1 MDRLAGLLGGLGG
14 YGSESPTGTMTEAE
28 LAALRF
34 AQMKAKMDEMSRA
47 RQMGDVYTQGTPA
60 DVEFLRGYNPQ
71 ANTMQNIPPYAGG
84 MSMRNAMPMQNT
96 MMPQNIDLNAIL
108 RMLTR

>member
-1 MDRLAGLLGGLGG
+1 MDRLAGLLGG
-14 YGSESPTGTMTEAE
+14 SNSKSPTGTMTEAE
-28 LAALRF
+28 LAALKF
-34 AQMKAKMDEMSRA
+34 AQMKAQIDEMSRA

-84 MSMRNAMPMQNT
+84 ISMQNT
-96 MMPQNIDLNAIL
+96 MPMRTKALLPL
-108 RMLTR
+108 

>member
-34 AQMKAKMDEMSRA
+34 AQMKAQMDEMSRA
-47 RQMGDVYTQGTPA
+47 RQMGDVYTQGTPS
-60 DVEFLRGYNPQ
+60 DVDFLRGYNPQ

-84 MSMRNAMPMQNT
+84 MSMRNAMPM
-96 MMPQNIDLNAIL
+96 MPQGMDLNAII

>member
-1 MDRLAGLLGGLGG
+1 MDRFSGLLGGSGG
-14 YGSESPTGTMTEAE
+14 KSPTATMTEAE
-28 LAALRF
+28 LAALKF
-34 AQMKAKMDEMSRA
+34 AQMKAQMDEMSRV
-47 RQMGDVYTQGTPA
+47 RQMGDVYTQGTPS
-60 DVEFLRGYNPQ
+60 DVDFLRGYNPQ

-96 MMPQNIDLNAIL
+96 IMPQNIDLNAIL

>member
-1 MDRLAGLLGGLGG
+1 MDRLAGLLGGSGG
-14 YGSESPTGTMTEAE
+14 KSPSATMTEAE
-28 LAALRF
+28 LAALKF
-34 AQMKAKMDEMSRA
+34 AQMKAQMDEMSRA

-60 DVEFLRGYNPQ
+60 DVNFLRGYNPQ

-84 MSMRNAMPMQNT
+84 MSMQNAMPMQNT
-96 MMPQNIDLNAIL
+96 MMPQGMDLNAII

>member
-1 MDRLAGLLGGLGG
+1 MDRLAGLLGGSGG
-14 YGSESPTGTMTEAE
+14 KSPTATMTEAE
-28 LAALRF
+28 LAALKF
-34 AQMKAKMDEMSRA
+34 AQMKAQMDEMSRL

-60 DVEFLRGYNPQ
+60 DVNFLRGYNPQ

-84 MSMRNAMPMQNT
+84 MTMQNAMPMQNQ
-96 MMPQNIDLNAIL
+96 MMPQGMDLNAII

>member
-1 MDRLAGLLGGLGG
+1 MDRFSGLLGGS
-14 YGSESPTGTMTEAE
+14 GSKSPTGTMTEAE

-34 AQMKAKMDEMSRA
+34 AQMKAQMDEMSRA
-47 RQMGDVYTQGTPA
+47 RQMGDVYTQGTPS
-60 DVEFLRGYNPQ
+60 DVDFLRGYNPQ

-84 MSMRNAMPMQNT
+84 MSLRNAMPMQNT

>member
-1 MDRLAGLLGGLGG
+1 MDRLAGLLGG
-14 YGSESPTGTMTEAE
+14 SNSKSPTGTMTEAE
-28 LAALRF
+28 LAALKF
-34 AQMKAKMDEMSRA
+34 AQMKAQMDEMSRA

-84 MSMRNAMPMQNT
+84 MSMQNTMPMQNQ
-96 MMPQNIDLNAIL
+96 MLPRGLDLDSLL
-108 RMLTR
+108 RMLGR

>member
-14 YGSESPTGTMTEAE
+14 YNGIPPTATMTEAE
-28 LAALRF
+28 LAALKF
-34 AQMKAKMDEMSRA
+34 AQMKAQMDEMSRA

-84 MSMRNAMPMQNT
+84 MSMRNAMPMQNQ
-96 MMPQNIDLNAIL
+96 MPQGMDLNAII

>member
-1 MDRLAGLLGGLGG
+1 MDRLAGLLGGYGG
-14 YGSESPTGTMTEAE
+14 KSPTATMTEAE

-34 AQMKAKMDEMSRA
+34 AQMKAQMDEMSRV
-47 RQMGDVYTQGTPA
+47 RQMGDVYTQGTPS
-60 DVEFLRGYNPQ
+60 DVDFLRGYNPQ

-84 MSMRNAMPMQNT
+84 MSMQNAMPMQNQ
-96 MMPQNIDLNAIL
+96 MMPQGMDLNAII

>member
-47 RQMGDVYTQGTPA
+47 RQMGDVYTQGTPS
-60 DVEFLRGYNPQ
+60 DVDFLRGYNPQ

>member
-34 AQMKAKMDEMSRA
+34 AQMKAQMDEMSRA
-47 RQMGDVYTQGTPA
+47 RQMGDVYTQGTPS
-60 DVEFLRGYNPQ
+60 DVDFLRGYNPQ

-84 MSMRNAMPMQNT
+84 MSLRNAMPMQNT

>member
-1 MDRLAGLLGGLGG
+1 MDRFAGLLGGSGG
-14 YGSESPTGTMTEAE
+14 KSPTVNMTEAE

-34 AQMKAKMDEMSRA
+34 AQMKAQMDEMSRA

-84 MSMRNAMPMQNT
+84 MSMRNAMPMQNQ
-96 MMPQNIDLNAIL
+96 MMPQSMDLNAII